1 VYVAECQSQLGSK
14 NGTIQ
19 ENIFLGQP
27 MDPEIYKEVR
37 WSCCLA
43 KDLEM
48 MDFGD

>member
-1 VYVAECQSQLGSK
+1 VPESAWIQK
-14 NGTIQ
+14 WTIQ

-48 MDFGD
+48 MEFGD